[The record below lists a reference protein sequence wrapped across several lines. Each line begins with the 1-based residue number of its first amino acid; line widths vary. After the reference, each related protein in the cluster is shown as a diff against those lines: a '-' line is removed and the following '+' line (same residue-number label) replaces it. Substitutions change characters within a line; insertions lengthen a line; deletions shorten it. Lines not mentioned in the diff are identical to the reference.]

1 MVPLEG
7 HSHQPPGTLPCCP
20 GSLVN
25 SLCHFKP
32 SSLSPVFKPSPLPP
46 HNTVVLRWKL
56 PQLAA
61 PQPTGPLP
69 SIPPSPNSQ
78 LQTSPP
84 LLRTPPPSSSSELLL
99 HPSPLPFLHLQLRTR
114 TFPSTLN
121 HALRSP
127 TRYKKKKNE
136 NSPSQSPHPLQV
148 VLL

>member
-61 PQPTGPLP
+61 PQPTSPLP
-69 SIPPSPNSQ
+69 SIPPPLIPSYKPPHLCSGPHLLAPPQDPYSIHHPFRSCISNSVPD
-78 LQTSPP
+78 PP
-84 LLRTPPPSSSSELLL
+84 ISAESCAKVSYKIQEKKE
-99 HPSPLPFLHLQLRTR
+99 RTR
-114 TFPSTLN
+114 TALPRAHIPST
-121 HALRSP
+121 
-127 TRYKKKKNE
+127 
-136 NSPSQSPHPLQV
+136 
-148 VLL
+148 